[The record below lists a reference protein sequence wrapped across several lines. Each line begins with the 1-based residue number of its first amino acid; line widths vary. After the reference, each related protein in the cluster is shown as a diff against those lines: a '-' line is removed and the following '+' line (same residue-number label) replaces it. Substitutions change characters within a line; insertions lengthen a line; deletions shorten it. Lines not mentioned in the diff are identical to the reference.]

1 METRVAAIV
10 EAIADWIGDK
20 PQSDPQTEGDAAE
33 EIDPE
38 ALKTALEQLL
48 QSLEDADAEAVVQL
62 EALSRRVSKPLWQR
76 LKPVSS
82 MVGSYQ
88 FDDAADLIRELQQEL
103 NETEQA

>member
-1 METRVAAIV
+1 M
-10 EAIADWIGDK
+10 
-20 PQSDPQTEGDAAE
+20 
-33 EIDPE
+33 
-38 ALKTALEQLL
+38 
-48 QSLEDADAEAVVQL
+48 
-62 EALSRRVSKPLWQR
+62 SKPLWQR